1 MAMDLA
7 VELKL
12 KDDLSLT
19 DRVYLAIENAILS
32 GQIALGERLLEN
44 DLSEHFQS
52 AEPRCEKRCADCI
65 SRDWPRPCRG
75 EGTYVI
81 KPSRK
86 DVIDLL
92 QIREQLECL
101 ATRLAAKNMKPD
113 ELEHLSTGV
122 TRIGNFIAKNPKA
135 GYPAHDID
143 FHQLM
148 VQASGN
154 AKLVQIMSSVH
165 RSLRIVRLISG
176 VGKASQ
182 THAEHVTIIAAL
194 KRATRT
200 QRKKQCASICVQSRR
215 ASLVR
220 LKD

>member
-44 DLSEHFQS
+44 DLSEKLSVSRAPLREALRRLHFEGL
-52 AEPRCEKRCADCI
+52 AETLPRR
-65 SRDWPRPCRG
+65 
-75 EGTYVI
+75 GTYVI

-122 TRIGNFIAKNPKA
+122 TRIGNIIAKNPKA

-194 KRATRT
+194 KRGNPDAAEKAM
-200 QRKKQCASICVQSRR
+200 RKHLR
-215 ASLVR
+215 AIAKNILVR
-220 LKD
+220 LED

>member
-1 MAMDLA
+1 MDSA
-7 VELKL
+7 VEFKL

-44 DLSEHFQS
+44 DLSEKLSVSRAPLREALRRLHFEGL
-52 AEPRCEKRCADCI
+52 AETLPRR
-65 SRDWPRPCRG
+65 
-75 EGTYVI
+75 GTYVI

-86 DVIDLL
+86 DVVDLL

-101 ATRLAAKNMKPD
+101 ATRLAAKNMKPS

-122 TRIGNFIAKNPKA
+122 TRIGNIIAKNPKA

-182 THAEHVTIIAAL
+182 THSEHEAIIAAL
-194 KRATRT
+194 KRRNLDAAEKAMRLHL
-200 QRKKQCASICVQSRR
+200 R
-215 ASLVR
+215 AIAKNILVR

>member
-1 MAMDLA
+1 MDSA

-19 DRVYLAIENAILS
+19 DRVYLAIEGAILS

-44 DLSEHFQS
+44 DLSEKLSVSRAPLREALRRLHFEGL
-52 AEPRCEKRCADCI
+52 AETLPRR
-65 SRDWPRPCRG
+65 
-75 EGTYVI
+75 GTYVI

-101 ATRLAAKNMKPD
+101 GTRLAAKNMNSKA
-113 ELEHLSTGV
+113 LEELSTGV
-122 TRIGNFIAKNPKA
+122 ARIGNIITKNPKA

-143 FHQLM
+143 FHHLI

-154 AKLVQIMSSVH
+154 AKLVQIMSSVN

-182 THAEHVTIIAAL
+182 THAEHVTIIAA
-194 KRATRT
+194 
-200 QRKKQCASICVQSRR
+200 
-215 ASLVR
+215 
-220 LKD
+220 